1 MKTGDYVR
9 SLVNGKYGVVTSISV
24 ESTRITVKFS
34 DGTESLTYLE
44 DVQDLD
50 SMCSDDP
57 RKDNRHKWPEDRR

>member
-34 DGTESLTYLE
+34 DGTESLMYLE

-50 SMCSDDP
+50 SMCSGEP
-57 RKDNRHKWPEDRR
+57 RN